1 MIKKIL
7 PELFFPLVLIII
19 SAFLCFKNY
28 TPGTYLIGWDSLHP
42 EFNFPVA
49 FGRAW
54 EGVWRAEQGVGAIA
68 AHSHMADVPRI
79 IFLWLESFIIPASTL
94 RYSYIFLCLIVGP
107 LGVYFFLKYVFQK
120 EKESA
125 WIYPAAFLGALFYLL
140 NLGTLQN
147 FYVPFEMFPAAF
159 AFLPWLFFS
168 GLKYLRVGKKLDL
181 IFWAVVVILSSP
193 MAYAATLWY
202 ATFAGLFIFF
212 VFYLLTS
219 SSKGEKLGRLWN
231 LGIIAILLNSYWIL
245 PSVYS
250 IINQSAV
257 ISNAET
263 NRLFSPE
270 AFLRNADYGDIKNV
284 LLQKN
289 FLFGWRNFDF
299 VSSKFVDLLGEW
311 SKYLANPL
319 VLNTGY
325 ALAGMAVLGLIFGI
339 IKREKVSLTLIPA
352 LAFALFFLLNINPPL
367 GNLYAYLYNHF
378 GIFAE
383 GFRMPFTKFSIL
395 YEFIASFYFGYFT
408 FVILTLRPRLLSPIK
423 FIFLVAVAAGL
434 IYFML
439 PAFKGQLIGGNVEKV
454 FPPEYQQMSNWF
466 NSNAYGRIALMPV
479 NSKYGWE
486 YRSWGY
492 EGSGFLT
499 FGISDPVLYRDFD
512 RWSSANEDFYSQAS
526 FALYSGNVRDFINT
540 LKKYQ
545 VKYVLLDESIINPGG
560 TSDILK
566 VPELKN
572 IFAGNGIK
580 ETANFG
586 FLTVYETGFGGEE
599 VSVPP
604 GFTQNSPD
612 FSYSPVD
619 PEYTNGDYVD
629 SGANPIG
636 KTPNLPPGDPI
647 VSENLSVN
655 RGFPNAY
662 NCDLM
667 KSGSVFKSNSSLGI
681 LLRAGGGGASCD
693 YLSYPDLKYNQAYVL
708 RVAGENRQGRS
719 LKIYLFDESS
729 EVPEIE
735 EILPTGNF
743 DKNYLIYPKE
753 ASGSGYILNL
763 ETRSFGRIPSENL
776 LSKVEFY
783 AVDSNYLQSF
793 EGYNSGAGQTA
804 IQNNLNITNVQK
816 LGVWGYKVGTNGTG
830 LLELGQGFEN
840 GWVAFPTAN
849 YQFKIF
855 NFQSNINLPNFKQEL
870 EHVKMDSWANGWMVD
885 GSACSQSKIGN
896 CELVIVYWP
905 QLLEWG
911 GGISGIIT
919 FLFLPLL

>member
-1 MIKKIL
+1 MIKKIQ
-7 PELFFPLVLIII
+7 PELYYPLVLIII

-28 TPGTYLIGWDSLHP
+28 TPGTNLIGWDSLHP

-68 AHSHMADVPRI
+68 AHSHMADLPRI
-79 IFLWLESFIIPASTL
+79 ILLWLESFVLPASLL

-120 EKESA
+120 EKESV

-212 VFYLLTS
+212 AFYSLIS

-245 PSVYS
+245 PSIYS
-250 IINQSAV
+250 IINQSGV
-257 ISNAET
+257 ISNAAT

-270 AFLRNADYGDIKNV
+270 AFLRNAAYGDIKDV
-284 LLQKN
+284 LLSKN

-299 VSSKFVDLLGEW
+299 AGGKFVDLLGEW

-319 VLNTGY
+319 VLEVGY
-325 ALAGMAVLGLIFGI
+325 ALAGVAVLGLIFGI
-339 IKREKVSLTLIPA
+339 IKREKVSLAMIPA
-352 LAFALFFLLNINPPL
+352 LFFVLFFLLNINPPL
-367 GNLYAYLYNHF
+367 GNIYAYLYNHF

-383 GFRMPFTKFSIL
+383 GLRMPFTKFSIL
-395 YEFIASFYFGYFT
+395 YEFIASFYFGYFA
-408 FVILTLRPRLLSPIK
+408 FVILTVRPRFLIFIK
-423 FIFLVAVAAGL
+423 LIFVGVTFAGL

-439 PAFKGQLIGGNVEKV
+439 PGFNGQLIGGNVEKA
-454 FPPEYQQMSNWF
+454 FPPEYQQMFNWF
-466 NSNAYGRIALMPV
+466 NSNAYGRIALMPI

-499 FGISDPVLYRDFD
+499 FGISDPILYRDFD
-512 RWSSANEDFYSQAS
+512 RWSAGNEDFYTQAS
-526 FALYSGNVRDFINT
+526 FALYSGNVQDFIGT

-560 TSDILK
+560 TPDILK
-566 VPELKN
+566 IPELKS
-572 IFAGNGIK
+572 IFAGNGIR

-586 FLTVYETGFGGEE
+586 FLTIYETGFGGEE

-604 GFTQNSPD
+604 EFTGKSSD

-619 PEYTNGDYVD
+619 PEFANGDYIN
-629 SGANPIG
+629 SGTNSIR
-636 KTPNLPPGDPI
+636 KTLSLPPGAPI
-647 VSENLSVN
+647 ISEDFSLN

-681 LLRAGGGGASCD
+681 LLQAGSGGASCD
-693 YLSYPDLKYNQAYVL
+693 YLPYPDLKYSQAYIL
-708 RVAGENRQGRS
+708 RVAGENKEGRS

-735 EILPTGNF
+735 EILPSGNF

-753 ASGSGYILNL
+753 ATGSGYILNL

-783 AVDSNYLQSF
+783 AVDANYLQSF
-793 EGYNSGAGQTA
+793 EGYNPGAGQTA
-804 IQNNLNITNVQK
+804 IQNNLKITGVQK
-816 LGVWGYKVGTNGTG
+816 LGVWGYKVGTSGTG
-830 LLELGQGFEN
+830 LLELGQGFEK
-840 GWVAFPTAN
+840 GWVAL
-849 YQFKIF
+849 
-855 NFQSNINLPNFKQEL
+855 SMINDKWQMLS
-870 EHVKMDSWANGWMVD
+870 HVKVDSWANGWMVTN
-885 GSACSQSKIGN
+885 SPTVYIF
-896 CELVIVYWP
+896 YWP
-905 QLLEWG
+905 QLFEWG
-911 GGISGIIT
+911 GGVLGIIT
-919 FLFLPLL
+919 FLFLLLL